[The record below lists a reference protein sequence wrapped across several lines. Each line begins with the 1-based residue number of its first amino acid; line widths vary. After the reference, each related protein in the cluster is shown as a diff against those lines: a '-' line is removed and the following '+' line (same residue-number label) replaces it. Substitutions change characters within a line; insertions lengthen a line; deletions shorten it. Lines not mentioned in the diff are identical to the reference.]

1 MSTMMVMMAGAASGL
16 VIPLTKPA
24 GARNVSAEGAML
36 AQKYGATPS
45 IPISNFENAQYYGPI
60 TIGTPP
66 QSFNVVFDTGSSNL
80 WVPGP
85 KPSIVGHNRY
95 HSDQSST
102 YQKNGTTFAIQY
114 GSGKLEGIIDKDVVS
129 IAGLDVTINFGE
141 ATKMP
146 GLTWDVGKLEGIIDK
161 DVVSIAGLDV
171 TINFGEATKMP
182 GLTWDVAK
190 FDGICGM
197 GWPQIAVDGVVP
209 PFFSLLAQQK
219 ISTPTF
225 AFYLTSDGSNGELT
239 IGGSNPAHHDGD
251 FNYVPVAKEG
261 YWQLVGDD
269 VSFDKAS
276 VGTKVNAV
284 MDSGTSLLAFPKSVA
299 TSINSKLGCT
309 EGPTGEC
316 QFKTCPPAGSLPDLV
331 LTMNGAT
338 YTLEQDDY
346 IMKVQTSCISGF
358 MGIDVPPPMG
368 PVWIFG
374 DVFMRK
380 YYLEFD
386 VAQKRVGFALAK

>member
-114 GSGKLEGIIDKDVVS
+114 GS
-129 IAGLDVTINFGE
+129 
-141 ATKMP
+141 
-146 GLTWDVGKLEGIIDK
+146 GKLEGIIDK